1 MKKSSLSIILV
12 LTVLMST
19 ALFGCGTASTG
30 DTAATGST
38 AAVASTA
45 APASTE
51 APAATEVNI
60 SILGHQSR
68 DQIGKAGFCTGF
80 FNSLDAYTAAN
91 PLVKVTYQGLDQTNY
106 QTKINALA
114 AADDM
119 PDLFMLKGS
128 WTKTFVDNGWV
139 TDITNDLN
147 ADTAWKDG
155 YIKGGFDNATVD
167 GKIYG
172 VPQESMTTSLIFYN
186 ADMWSSIGYS
196 KFPATWTELNDAVAK
211 FKAKGI
217 TTFVMGNKANWPAES
232 DWLSTLGDRATGTAW
247 TNSIL
252 SKGGAKFTDPDF
264 IFGLKTFQDL
274 AKAGAFNADINS
286 LDDSEQNTVYFNKKA
301 AAICTGTWFIPMVD
315 STAPADVKAATHLAI
330 LPSLEGG
337 KGDANAAS
345 GGPAWFLSLSN
356 KVTGDNADKYKAASA
371 LLKTLTDNNQ
381 ADITASLGGV
391 TAWADPTYDKSKASP
406 LFNEYNDLIK
416 NVTATPIYD
425 ASMDSSV
432 IQTMNVGLQELLIN
446 ATTPEKLADQIQKQ
460 QDIVNLK

>member
-1 MKKSSLSIILV
+1 MKRSSLSILLV
-12 LTVLMST
+12 LTVLMSVV
-19 ALFGCGTASTG
+19 LFGCGTGTG
-30 DTAATGST
+30 GTGNTEST
-38 AAVASTA
+38 APVTS
-45 APASTE
+45 APATS
-51 APAATEVNI
+51 VNTAEPVSI
-60 SILGHQSR
+60 SILGHQTR

-80 FNSLDAYTAAN
+80 FSALDAYTTAN
-91 PLVKVTYQGLDQTNY
+91 PQVTVTYQGLDQTNY

-114 AADDM
+114 AASDM

-128 WTKTFVDNGWV
+128 WTKNFVDNGWV
-139 TDITNDLN
+139 SDITNDLN

-167 GKIYG
+167 SKIYG

-186 ADMWSSIGYS
+186 ADLWSSIGYD
-196 KFPATWTELNDAVAK
+196 KFPATWTELKDAVAK

-252 SKGGAKFTDPDF
+252 ANSGAKFTDPDF
-264 IFGLKTFQDL
+264 INGLKTFQDL
-274 AKAGAFNADINS
+274 AVSGAFNADINS

-315 STAPADVKAATHLAI
+315 SSAPADVKSATHLAI
-330 LPSLEGG
+330 LPALEGG

-356 KVTGDNADKYKAASA
+356 KVTADNAEKYKSAVA
-371 LLKTLTDNNQ
+371 LLKTLTDNDQ

-391 TAWADPTYDKSKASP
+391 TAWANPTYDKAKASP

-416 NVTATPIYD
+416 NVMATPIYD
-425 ASMDSSV
+425 ASMDNAV
-432 IQTMNVGLQELLIN
+432 IQTMNVGLQELLISK
-446 ATTPEKLADQIQKQ
+446 TTPEKLADQIQKQ
-460 QDIVNLK
+460 QDIVNQK